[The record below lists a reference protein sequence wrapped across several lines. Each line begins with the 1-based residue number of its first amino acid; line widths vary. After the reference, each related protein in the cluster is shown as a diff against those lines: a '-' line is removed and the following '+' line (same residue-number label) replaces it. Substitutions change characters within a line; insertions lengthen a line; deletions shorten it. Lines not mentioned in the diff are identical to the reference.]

1 MSEYTP
7 RESLSEALSRVFE
20 MGTLPNF
27 LREADALLAN
37 PYFCRWLASVKADV
51 WDERDNA
58 TPQFLGPDSGH
69 YDDEC
74 GGYEDCHCESYPN
87 PYRGKE

>member
-27 LREADALLAN
+27 FREADALLAD
-37 PYFCRWLASVKADV
+37 PDFCRWLASVKADA
-51 WDERDNA
+51 WDE
-58 TPQFLGPDSGH
+58 
-69 YDDEC
+69 
-74 GGYEDCHCESYPN
+74 GYEADEVWASVPN
-87 PYRGKE
+87 PYRGECK